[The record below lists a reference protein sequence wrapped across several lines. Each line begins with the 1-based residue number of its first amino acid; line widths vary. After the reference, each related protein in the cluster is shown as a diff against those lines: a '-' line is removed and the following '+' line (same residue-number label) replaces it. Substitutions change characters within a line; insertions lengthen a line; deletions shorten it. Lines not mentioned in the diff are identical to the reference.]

1 MTAPLAG
8 IRVVEAANWL
18 AAPSAAAMMRDLG
31 ADVIK
36 VEPPEGDAWRHNVL
50 GLEIKHNYPFEL
62 DNRGKRSIALALDKP
77 GAPALLRRLVATADI
92 FITNLVQPRRE
103 RFGLTAPEL
112 RAADPGLIY
121 VSFSGY
127 GTSGP
132 DAGRPGFD
140 FTAFWA
146 RSGIWALMGDVSGPP
161 AMPRGGQGDH
171 ATALNLLAA
180 TLVALRLREQTGEG
194 QTVEVTLQRTGV
206 WTIGVD
212 VSHAVVTKQQ
222 PDRFDYLHARNPI
235 TNNYETRDGRWLM
248 LMMPAADMYWE
259 RFCRLI
265 GREEWI
271 ADPRYAD
278 TLRRREHGATL
289 TPQVREVF
297 LGADLATWA
306 ERLDAAGLIWGPGVE
321 LPEVLEDP
329 QLREVGAFE
338 TIHHPDPAVGDFETL
353 ATPFTVDGA
362 DIAVRGPAP
371 EIGQHTQEVLEEL
384 GVDVEE
390 MADLAAGGVFG

>member
-8 IRVVEAANWL
+8 IRVVEAASWL
-18 AAPSAAAMMRDLG
+18 AAPSAAAMLRDLG

-36 VEPPEGDAWRHNVL
+36 VEPPEGDAWRHNVPML
-50 GLEIKHNYPFEL
+50 DVEHNYPFEL
-62 DNRGKRSIALALDKP
+62 DNRGKRSIVLALDKP

-103 RFGLTAPEL
+103 RFGLTVPEL

-127 GTSGP
+127 GSSGP
-132 DAGRPGFD
+132 DAGRAGFD
-140 FTAFWA
+140 YTAFWA

-171 ATALNLLAA
+171 TTALNLLAA

-206 WTIGVD
+206 WTIGAD
-212 VSHAVVTKQQ
+212 VSQSLVTKQQ

-248 LMMPAADMYWE
+248 LIMPAADMYWIQ
-259 RFCRLI
+259 FCRLI
-265 GREEWI
+265 GREEWT

-278 TLRRREHGATL
+278 TLRRREHGAAL
-289 TPQVREVF
+289 TPQVREIF
-297 LGADLATWA
+297 LGADLATWG

-321 LPEVLEDP
+321 LPEVVADP
-329 QLREVGAFE
+329 QLRVMGAFE
-338 TIHHPDPAVGDFETL
+338 TVHHPDPAVGDFETL
-353 ATPFTVDGA
+353 ATPFTIEGA

-371 EIGQHTQEVLEEL
+371 EVGQHTQEVLEEL

-390 MADLAAGGVFG
+390 MAELAAGGVFG

>member
-50 GLEIKHNYPFEL
+50 GLDFEHNYPFEL

-77 GAPALLRRLVATADI
+77 GGAALLRRLVATADI
-92 FITNLVQPRRE
+92 FITNLMQPRRE
-103 RFGLTAPEL
+103 RYGLTVEEL

-127 GTSGP
+127 GTTGP

-140 FTAFWA
+140 YTAFWA

-171 ATALNLLAA
+171 VTALNLLAA
-180 TLVALRLREQTGEG
+180 TLVALRLKEQTGEG
-194 QTVEVTLQRTGV
+194 QTVEVTLQRSGI

-212 VSHAVVTKQQ
+212 VSVAAVTRQQ
-222 PDRFDYLHARNPI
+222 PDRFDHLHMPNPI
-235 TNNYETRDGRWLM
+235 TNEYETRDGRWLM
-248 LMMPAADMYWE
+248 LIMPAADMYWQ
-259 RFCRLI
+259 RFCRMI

-271 ADPRYAD
+271 TDPRYAE
-278 TLRRREHGATL
+278 TLTRREHGATL
-289 TPQVREVF
+289 TPQVREIF
-297 LGADLATWA
+297 LQADLATWA
-306 ERLDAAGLIWGPGVE
+306 ERLDEAGLIWGPAAE
-321 LPEVLEDP
+321 LPEVLEDA
-329 QLREVGAFE
+329 QLREVGTFE
-338 TIHHPDPAVGDFETL
+338 TIQHPDPAVGEFETL

-371 EIGQHTQEVLEEL
+371 EIGQHTQEVLDEL

-390 MADLAAGGVFG
+390 IADLAAEGVFG